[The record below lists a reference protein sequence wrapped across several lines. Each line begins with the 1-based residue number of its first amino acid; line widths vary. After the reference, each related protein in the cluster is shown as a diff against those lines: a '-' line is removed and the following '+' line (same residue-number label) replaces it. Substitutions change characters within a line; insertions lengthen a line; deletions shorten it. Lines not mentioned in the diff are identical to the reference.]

1 MAFCRQCGAQV
12 ADDARFCPACG
23 AFQGPEQAQSAYPP
37 RQPYAEPAAGSGPV
51 TDQDVADNRAMAILA
66 YIGPLALI
74 PYFAAKQSPFAQYHA
89 IRGMNLLILEAVY
102 WVAVLL
108 LTAILTA
115 ILTVFGIVIGW
126 ILRLGWIF
134 FLVISVLGIV
144 NVCNGEKKD
153 LPIVSGIR
161 FIRH

>member
-23 AFQGPEQAQSAYPP
+23 AFQGLDQAQSAYPP
-37 RQPYAEPAAGSGPV
+37 HQPYTEPAGGSGPV
-51 TDQDVADNRAMAILA
+51 IDQDVADNRAMAILA

-126 ILRLGWIF
+126 ILSLGWIF
-134 FLVISVLGIV
+134 FLVISILGIV